1 MGDWFLGEI
10 RAFPMSWAPDGW
22 ALCNGAQLQI
32 QQNAALYALLG
43 TTFGGNG
50 STTFNLPDL
59 RGRTLTGTSLS
70 DPAYQRGM
78 AGGTE
83 TVSLLTSQIPPHNHS
98 INMISQPGTFPV
110 PTGNFLSSAGTSAAV
125 PTAPNLFATP
135 TTTSSMIPLNPLTL
149 SNTGAGTG
157 HNNMQPSLVVNYC
170 IAILGLFPPR
180 N

>member
-10 RAFPMSWAPDGW
+10 RAFPWSWAPDGW

-32 QQNAALYALLG
+32 QQNNALYALIG

-59 RGRTLTGTSLS
+59 RGRTLVGTSPS
-70 DPAYQRGM
+70 DPVYQRGK
-78 AGGTE
+78 AGGAE
-83 TVSLLTSQIPPHNHS
+83 TVPLLSSQIPPHNHS
-98 INMISQPGTFPV
+98 INLISQTGTFPV
-110 PTGNFLSSAGTSAAV
+110 PTGNYLSSSGTSAVVTTAV
-125 PTAPNLFATP
+125 NLFATP
-135 TTTSSMIPLNPLTL
+135 TTTASMIPLNPLTL
-149 SNTGAGTG
+149 SSTGAGTG

-170 IAILGLFPPR
+170 IAIQGVFPPR

>member
-10 RAFPMSWAPDGW
+10 RAFPMAWAPSGW
-22 ALCNGAQLQI
+22 ALCDGASLQI
-32 QQNAALYALLG
+32 QQNAALFALLG

-50 STTFNLPDL
+50 STSFNLPDL
-59 RGRTLTGTSLS
+59 RGRTLTGTSFS
-70 DPAYQRGM
+70 DPIYQRGV

-98 INMISQPGTFPV
+98 LTMMSQPGTFPV
-110 PTGNFLSSAGTSAAV
+110 PANNLLSSAGTSATVTVAV
-125 PTAPNLFATP
+125 NLFATP
-135 TTTSSMIPLNPLTL
+135 TSTSSMIPLNPLTL

-170 IAILGLFPPR
+170 IAIQGTFPPR